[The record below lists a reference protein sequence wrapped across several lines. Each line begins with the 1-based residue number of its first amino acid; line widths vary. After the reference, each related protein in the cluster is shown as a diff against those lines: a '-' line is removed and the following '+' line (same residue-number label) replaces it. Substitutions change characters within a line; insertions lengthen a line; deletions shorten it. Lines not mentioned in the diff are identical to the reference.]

1 MLQNILF
8 IVLGLLGLYF
18 GGTLFVGAAGEL
30 ARRLGMS
37 ALMVGLTVVAV
48 GTSLPELIV
57 SVGAATTGRSEI
69 ALGNVLGSNIA
80 NVGLILG
87 ISGLILP
94 LAVHVRVLRRE
105 LPIMVGV
112 SVMTL
117 ALALD
122 GSISRFDG
130 GILIGGLLVFL
141 IWTIISARQET
152 AKSDNAGPASNVP
165 LWRLLLSLV
174 GGLGL
179 LLIAARLTVNGST
192 NVARAFGV
200 SELVIGITLVAV
212 GTSLPELVTSVTAAL
227 QKQSD
232 IAVGNVVGSN
242 IFNLL
247 GILGTTALISPVPV
261 APNVLW
267 VDGALMVG
275 FAALL
280 LPFLVDRTL
289 GKFEALLFLLLY
301 LGYTG
306 FLLFAR

>member
-179 LLIAARLTVNGST
+179 LLIAARLTVN
-192 NVARAFGV
+192 
-200 SELVIGITLVAV
+200 
-212 GTSLPELVTSVTAAL
+212 
-227 QKQSD
+227 
-232 IAVGNVVGSN
+232 
-242 IFNLL
+242 
-247 GILGTTALISPVPV
+247 
-261 APNVLW
+261 
-267 VDGALMVG
+267 
-275 FAALL
+275 
-280 LPFLVDRTL
+280 
-289 GKFEALLFLLLY
+289 
-301 LGYTG
+301 
-306 FLLFAR
+306 

>member
-1 MLQNILF
+1 MLQDSLF
-8 IVLGLLGLYF
+8 IVLGLLGLYG
-18 GGTLFVGAAGEL
+18 GGTLFVGAAGAL

-57 SVGAATTGRSEI
+57 SLGAATTGRSEI
-69 ALGNVLGSNIA
+69 ALGNVIGSNIA
-80 NVGLILG
+80 NIGLILG

-112 SVMTL
+112 SVLMLVL
-117 ALALD
+117 ALN
-122 GSISRFDG
+122 GSLSRLDG
-130 GILIGGLLVFL
+130 GILIGGLVAFL
-141 IWTIISARQET
+141 AWTVISARRET
-152 AKSDNAGPASNVP
+152 VEVDAGDTASDAPQW
-165 LWRLLLSLV
+165 LLLLSLI
-174 GGLGL
+174 GGLML
-179 LLIAARLTVNGST
+179 LLVAARLTVDGATS
-192 NVARAFGV
+192 VARAFGV

-212 GTSLPELVTSVTAAL
+212 GTSLPELVTSITAAL

-247 GILGTTALISPVPV
+247 GILGTTALVSPVPV
-261 APNVLW
+261 APGV
-267 VDGALMVG
+267 VRIDGVLMVG
-275 FAALL
+275 FSVLL
-280 LPFLVDRTL
+280 LPFLLDRKL
-289 GKFEALLFLLLY
+289 GKLEALLFLVLY

-306 FLLFAR
+306 FLFVGR